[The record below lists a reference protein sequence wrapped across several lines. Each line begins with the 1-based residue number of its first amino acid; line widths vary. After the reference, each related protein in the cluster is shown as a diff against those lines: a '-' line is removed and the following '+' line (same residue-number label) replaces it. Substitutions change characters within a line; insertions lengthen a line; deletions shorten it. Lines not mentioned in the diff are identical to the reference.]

1 MVVQGWEQPHSH
13 GTGSGAGPPR
23 MLQPDY
29 QGRAHRQQGD
39 LAVPPTGQP
48 HAPPWHQLLSLAG
61 QDLQGVCWHTRHGF
75 SGSVP
80 CSHQGQGKTK
90 HGIRP
95 PHGKTCR
102 VLTSPHT
109 PPHGTME
116 GLGCQ
121 GGCNESHGM
130 CPHARPGDDTMSLTH
145 ITPSP
150 PITARN
156 GQTKSRLQLPCWI
169 HTPRSP
175 GSFNTN

>member
-1 MVVQGWEQPHSH
+1 
-13 GTGSGAGPPR
+13 

-29 QGRAHRQQGD
+29 QGRAHRHQGD
-39 LAVPPTGQP
+39 LAVAPTGQP
-48 HAPPWHQLLSLAG
+48 HAPPWHQLPSLAG
-61 QDLQGVCWHTRHGF
+61 QGLQGVCWHTRHGF

-95 PHGKTCR
+95 PRGKPSR

-109 PPHGTME
+109 PPPGTME

-121 GGCNESHGM
+121 GGYNESHGM
-130 CPHARPGDDTMSLTH
+130 CPHARPGDDTVSLSH